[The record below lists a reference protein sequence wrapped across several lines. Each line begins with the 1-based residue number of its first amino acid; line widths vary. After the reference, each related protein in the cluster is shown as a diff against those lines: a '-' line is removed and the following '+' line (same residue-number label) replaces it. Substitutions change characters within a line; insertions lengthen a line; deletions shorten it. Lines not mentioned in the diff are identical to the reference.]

1 MKTLKHKTELFNWED
16 LVQSDSVNATE
27 EML

>member
-1 MKTLKHKTELFNWED
+1 MKTLNHKTDLFNWED

>member
-16 LVQSDSVNATE
+16 LVQSDSVNAAE
-27 EML
+27 EVL